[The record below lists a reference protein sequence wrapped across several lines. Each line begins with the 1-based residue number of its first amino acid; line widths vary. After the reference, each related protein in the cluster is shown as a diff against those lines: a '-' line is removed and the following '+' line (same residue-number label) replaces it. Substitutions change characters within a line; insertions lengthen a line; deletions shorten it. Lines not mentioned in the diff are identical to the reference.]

1 MAAARLAS
9 TVLAGRRRAA
19 SVVIAAGPRYGGG
32 GGGVHVHPW
41 AAFPSPTAT
50 TRHAVVAAGGGV
62 PCLLPRAAFPSPT
75 LPPKPRAFSSSGSL
89 GRRDGVVTISF
100 GVYFFGVFTGRVDVN
115 GFLKGFIIDFLDDPT
130 ISVKM
135 HDYVDDLAGSAVE
148 SINPIKRFVHW
159 LSGQPRPAHYQK
171 LNEEVLNYY
180 TDWSSI
186 LAFAVNSIAKSE
198 GGKISEK
205 ALWRFLINVG
215 VQETKLN
222 KALLKVLVRERFI
235 LRQEYKGVISYKMV
249 ENEYKTNFKGKIQ
262 ERIRPIL
269 KSEFVMPAAARGPKS
284 KPSH

>member
-41 AAFPSPTAT
+41 AAFPSPT
-50 TRHAVVAAGGGV
+50 
-62 PCLLPRAAFPSPT
+62 

-89 GRRDGVVTISF
+89 GRRDGGAPRGGSFLGWTKTVDLDLSRILTNMEMLVKTTGSHKALLEEYAQTLEKLTIAVEKNERSKGSLATTSLFLMASVVTISF

-115 GFLKGFIIDFLDDPT
+115 GFLKGFIIDILDDPT

-171 LNEEVLNYY
+171 LNEEILNYY

-215 VQETKLN
+215 
-222 KALLKVLVRERFI
+222 
-235 LRQEYKGVISYKMV
+235 
-249 ENEYKTNFKGKIQ
+249 
-262 ERIRPIL
+262 
-269 KSEFVMPAAARGPKS
+269 EFVMPAAARGGPKS

>member
-19 SVVIAAGPRYGGG
+19 SVINAAGPRYGG

-50 TRHAVVAAGGGV
+50 TRHGVVITAGARFH
-62 PCLLPRAAFPSPT
+62 LLPRAAFPSPT

-89 GRRDGVVTISF
+89 VRRDGGAPRGGSFLGWTKTVDLDLSRILTNMEMLKNERSKGSLATTSLFLMASVVTISF
-100 GVYFFGVFTGRVDVN
+100 GVYFFGVFTRRVDVN
-115 GFLKGFIIDFLDDPT
+115 GFLKGFIIDILDDHT

-135 HDYVDDLAGSAVE
+135 HDYIDDLAGSAVE

-159 LSGQPRPAHYQK
+159 L
-171 LNEEVLNYY
+171 
-180 TDWSSI
+180 
-186 LAFAVNSIAKSE
+186 
-198 GGKISEK
+198 
-205 ALWRFLINVG
+205 
-215 VQETKLN
+215 
-222 KALLKVLVRERFI
+222 
-235 LRQEYKGVISYKMV
+235 QEYKGVINYKMV
-249 ENEYKTNFKGKIQ
+249 ENEYKNNFKGKIQ

-269 KSEFVMPAAARGPKS
+269 KSEFVMPAVARGPKS

>member
-1 MAAARLAS
+1 MEMLVKTTGSHKALLEEYAQTLEKL
-9 TVLAGRRRAA
+9 T
-19 SVVIAAGPRYGGG
+19 IAVEKNERSKG
-32 GGGVHVHPW
+32 
-41 AAFPSPTAT
+41 SLAT
-50 TRHAVVAAGGGV
+50 T
-62 PCLLPRAAFPSPT
+62 
-75 LPPKPRAFSSSGSL
+75 SL
-89 GRRDGVVTISF
+89 FLMASVVTISF

-222 KALLKVLVRERFI
+222 KALLKVLVRER
-235 LRQEYKGVISYKMV
+235 
-249 ENEYKTNFKGKIQ
+249 
-262 ERIRPIL
+262 
-269 KSEFVMPAAARGPKS
+269 
-284 KPSH
+284 

>member
-1 MAAARLAS
+1 MFAVCCLLVQFKFVDLHLFFLISCFTPDLYLFAPLFFS
-9 TVLAGRRRAA
+9 PDRAVEKNER
-19 SVVIAAGPRYGGG
+19 SKG
-32 GGGVHVHPW
+32 
-41 AAFPSPTAT
+41 SLAT
-50 TRHAVVAAGGGV
+50 T
-62 PCLLPRAAFPSPT
+62 
-75 LPPKPRAFSSSGSL
+75 SL
-89 GRRDGVVTISF
+89 FLMASVVTISF

-198 GGKISEK
+198 GGKISES
-205 ALWRFLINVG
+205 
-215 VQETKLN
+215 KL
-222 KALLKVLVRERFI
+222 KLVLT
-235 LRQEYKGVISYKMV
+235 S
-249 ENEYKTNFKGKIQ
+249 
-262 ERIRPIL
+262 P
-269 KSEFVMPAAARGPKS
+269 
-284 KPSH
+284 